1 MAKLINTTDVALT
14 ELESAP
20 EGNPVTVA
28 DFNFENSGRKGWNTG
43 IRGDQS
49 NGLYTWGFGAG
60 SAASNANPI
69 FGLTPSGTTNAPLLL
84 GNWRGLQY
92 WFDGKTFDVTLG
104 FKNNLSPL
112 SPPFNQDIVDIQLAI
127 ADDSGNFSIFR
138 QAPNTPAPFEIFVNM
153 GGGQSQS
160 PAQISGFQADEYVL
174 AANLYW
180 YIEVAAGPDF
190 PGGQLDFNINAVNVM
205 SVNLNPG
212 PFTGDLYDWTTNIS
226 GNTNSAGIE
235 LEFTIN

>member
-1 MAKLINTTDVALT
+1 MATKVNTTNVALS
-14 ELESAP
+14 ELETAP
-20 EGNPVTVA
+20 GGGTPS
-28 DFNFENSGRKGWNTG
+28 DFDFATSGRKGWNTG

-49 NGLYTWGFGAG
+49 NGLFTWGFGGG

-92 WFDGKTFDVTLG
+92 WFDGKTFDILLG

-112 SPPFNQDIVDIQLAI
+112 PPPFNQDIVDIQLAI
-127 ADDSGNFSIFR
+127 ADNSGNFSIFR
-138 QAPNTPAPFEIFVNM
+138 QNPNTPAPFEIFVNM
-153 GGGQSQS
+153 GGGQTQQQ
-160 PAQISGFQADEYVL
+160 AQISGFQDNEYVL

-190 PGGQLDFNINAVNVM
+190 PGGQLDFDISGTNVL
-205 SVNLNPG
+205 SVNLAPG
-212 PFTGDLYDWTTNIS
+212 PFTGDLYDWTTNII
-226 GNTNSAGIE
+226 GNTDTNGIV
-235 LEFTIN
+235 LQFTIN